1 MIYIITLFFILTLPF
16 VINHFIKVN
25 RIDFAMK
32 KTGSQIILL
41 ILFVA
46 FVFVLLVLIYYVL
59 SPTLDNDKLFKLFG
73 VFSQALNVDPKLNMD
88 RNIYDLIVSIAG
100 AVCFGGI
107 LISTISNIIQR
118 RVDSYTK
125 GEVRYSH
132 LHGHNIIIGANEL
145 LEPAMRHLMLE
156 KKGKHNKMVKK
167 RIERI
172 TLVLT
177 TEDAEKTRARIRKM
191 GVIDDNNLIIYRDNI
206 FNWTHVKRK
215 KWHFSWLH
223 SHNNSET
230 SSNSSNLNLAKEKY
244 NVLKQL
250 NLSKCKQ
257 VVVIGDEPIENS
269 DINNTNIADLIY
281 RSSFQMKKRKRPLP
295 IYVSY
300 YDDAYFMCFF
310 NKDLG
315 VSHVYFYPF
324 NYYELCIA
332 NVWGYKLLYEKN
344 NYPGLS
350 NISEKKPLHLYIL
363 GFNVMGQEVLKA
375 ALKWAHFSNC
385 AIKQTKI
392 SIFTENQEAQNRFLR
407 RYPNINGKVFDM
419 DIDYT
424 IQSPYAK
431 ETMDILEEAV
441 CNEEERPYIVICSG
455 NSTNNFMLA
464 THLPAEVYRKG
475 VPILVQFDHNSYT
488 LQQRFHTN
496 NKRFDNIHFFG
507 FHNNDIPFSLGLEIA
522 QELYSLHVKNKD
534 NGVPQDTESNKWSF
548 HNYLKKAFS
557 NEQNKND
564 NNDARTQW
572 EAKPYNNV
580 RRTHISCAHGLSV
593 LLQELGLSVVEN
605 PDKKSNKENPGRD
618 ALLGDITKDI
628 LQRIYVGSYL
638 AAGNIP
644 TNSPYSEN
652 DEDNGCLN
660 ELFTYDELKKAGG
673 ESFLKRDKRLKEY
686 IEEILEWL
694 TKNGKTLKETSSLK
708 QSERKM
714 F

>member
-1 MIYIITLFFILTLPF
+1 MIFIIILFFILTLLF

-32 KTGSQIILL
+32 KTGRQIILL

-88 RNIYDLIVSIAG
+88 RNIYDLIVSLAG

-132 LHGHNIIIGANEL
+132 LHGHNIIIGTNEL

-206 FNWTHVKRK
+206 FNWIPVKKK
-215 KWHFSWLH
+215 KWHFPWQH
-223 SHNNSET
+223 SHSTSEKP
-230 SSNSSNLNLAKEKY
+230 SNSSNVKQLDEEKY

-310 NKDLG
+310 NKDLD

-332 NVWGYKLLYEKN
+332 NVWGNKLLCDKN

-363 GFNVMGQEVLKA
+363 GFNAMGQEVLKA

-385 AIKQTKI
+385 ANTMI

-407 RYPNINGKVFDM
+407 RYPNINGRVFDM
-419 DIDYT
+419 DIDYN

-431 ETMDILEEAV
+431 ETMDDLKNTV
-441 CNEEERPYIVICSG
+441 SNEKERPYIVICSD
-455 NSTNNFMLA
+455 NNTNNFMLA
-464 THLPAEVYRKG
+464 THLPSEVYKKG

-488 LQQRFHTN
+488 LEQRFHAN
-496 NKRFDNIHFFG
+496 NKRFGNIHFFG
-507 FHNNDIPFSLGLEIA
+507 FHNNDISFSLGLEIA
-522 QELYSLHVKNKD
+522 QELFFLHGINK
-534 NGVPQDTESNKWSF
+534 GFLKKTESDKRSF
-548 HNYLKKAFS
+548 LNYWEKVFKK
-557 NEQNKND
+557 ET
-564 NNDARTQW
+564 NDARARW
-572 EAKPYNNV
+572 EASPYNNV
-580 RRTHISCAHGLSV
+580 RRTHISCAQGLSI
-593 LLQELGLSVVEN
+593 LLQELELSVVEN
-605 PDKKSNKENPGRD
+605 PDKKPNKEDPGRD

-628 LQRIYVGSYL
+628 LQRIYVGSYI

-644 TNSPYSEN
+644 TNSPSSEN

-660 ELFTYDELKKAGG
+660 ELFTYDELRKAGG

-686 IEEILEWL
+686 IEEVLEWL
-694 TKNGKTLKETSSLK
+694 TRNGKILKKTSSLN
-708 QSERKM
+708 
-714 F
+714 